1 MNPYFDP
8 ATNTPYNLLGI
19 RDAAKLEQF
28 EYTVTAQRAR
38 ELIVKPAEGKFD
50 LAHAQEIHRR
60 LFDGIYAWAGKPRT
74 LNMSRNSG
82 TGWTSRFVEVGEMGA
97 LDKRMQADLVANNYL
112 KGLTRPEFAERL
124 TRFYAD
130 LNYLHAFPDGNGR
143 SSQVLLAQL
152 TQQAGHALDYSK
164 VSAAEWNAAAARA
177 TPQSHREA
185 PALRRP
191 GELQPMLD
199 VFKAITTT
207 QAQLGPND
215 TLSRGRSR

>member
-19 RDAAKLEQF
+19 KDPAKLEQF
-28 EYTVTAQRAR
+28 EYTVTAQRIR
-38 ELIVKPAEGKFD
+38 ELVAKPVAGKFD

-60 LFDGIYAWAGKPRT
+60 LFDGIYVWAGQPRT
-74 LNMSRNSG
+74 LNMNKSAG
-82 TGWTSRFVEVGEMGA
+82 AGWTSRFVDVDQMRA
-97 LDKRMQADLVANNYL
+97 LDKRMQADLAANKYL
-112 KGLTRPEFAERL
+112 KGLTQPEFAERI

-130 LNYLHAFPDGNGR
+130 LNYMHPFPEGNGR
-143 SSQVLLAQL
+143 SAQVLLGQL
-152 TQQAGHALDYSK
+152 AQQAGHALDYSK

-199 VFKAITTT
+199 VFRAITTT
-207 QAQLGPND
+207 QAQLGPTN
-215 TLSRGRSR
+215 TPSRGRSR

>member
-1 MNPYFDP
+1 MNPYVDP
-8 ATNTPYNLLGI
+8 LTNTPYNLLGI
-19 RDAAKLEQF
+19 TDGSNLRRF
-28 EYTVTAQRAR
+28 EYALTTDRALD
-38 ELIVKPAEGKFD
+38 LISKPVVGKFD

-60 LFDGIYAWAGKPRT
+60 LFDGIYGWAGHPRT
-74 LNMSRNSG
+74 LNMAKDSG
-82 TGWTSRFVEVGEMGA
+82 TGWTSRFVDADQIHA
-97 LDKRMQADLVANNYL
+97 LDKRMQSELVANNYL
-112 KGLTRPEFAERL
+112 KGLTRPQFADRI

-130 LNYLHAFPDGNGR
+130 LNYMHPFPEGNGR
-143 SSQVLLAQL
+143 TSRVLLADL
-152 TQQAGHALDYSK
+152 AQQAGHTLDYTK